1 MLSKPVK
8 AYQGA
13 LIYNLQMPESDEGQ
27 ELDTP
32 ALYKNFRRM
41 FICLT
46 IDEMPESDEWQEFYT
61 PAPYKNFRSMFI
73 FRRMPDKSDTNISG
87 ILRMSIYEPQL
98 YPRSSPAVK
107 DEGQEFDTPATNKNF
122 RRKSEFCLGY

>member
-1 MLSKPVK
+1 
-8 AYQGA
+8 
-13 LIYNLQMPESDEGQ
+13 MPESDEGQ

-32 ALYKNFRRM
+32 ATNKNF
-41 FICLT
+41 
-46 IDEMPESDEWQEFYT
+46 W
-61 PAPYKNFRSMFI
+61 
-73 FRRMPDKSDTNISG
+73 RMPDKSDTKISG

>member
-1 MLSKPVK
+1 
-8 AYQGA
+8 
-13 LIYNLQMPESDEGQ
+13 
-27 ELDTP
+27 
-32 ALYKNFRRM
+32 
-41 FICLT
+41 
-46 IDEMPESDEWQEFYT
+46 
-61 PAPYKNFRSMFI
+61 
-73 FRRMPDKSDTNISG
+73 MPDKSDTKISG